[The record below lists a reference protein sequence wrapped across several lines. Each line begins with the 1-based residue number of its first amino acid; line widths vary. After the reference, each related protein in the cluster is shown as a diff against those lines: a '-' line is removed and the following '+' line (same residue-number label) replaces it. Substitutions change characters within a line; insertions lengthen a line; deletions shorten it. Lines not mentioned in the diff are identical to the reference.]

1 MRIST
6 STIFENGGSRIS
18 DLQVSLNKTQQQIA
32 AGRKILT
39 PDDDPIG
46 AARAL
51 VLTQA
56 DSQNTQFATN
66 RQQAKNNLQIT
77 DGVLGSVT
85 TTLHNVKGLLVQA
98 GSGVLS
104 DADRGFIAAELQGN
118 LDQLFALANSTDGTG
133 NYLFSGFS
141 TTTAPY
147 TQVPGGA
154 KYNGDQGQRYVQVD
168 VARQLPLSEAGT
180 GIFENIRTAPGQFNV
195 RANPNNTGQGQVSA
209 SINPATAAA
218 LTGNNYEVSFLGSPA
233 ISYTVT
239 NKTTGA
245 VVVPTT
251 AYTSPQNVS
260 FDGINLTL
268 NDNPNP
274 PAIGD
279 KFSIQPGNQNI
290 FETLTDIIDALKVP
304 QSTANAKKEFSA
316 NLVQASG
323 NLDISLSNVLTSRS
337 KLGVSLKEIDNLDS
351 DGDAKGVAY
360 KSDISAIMDLD
371 YAKALTELSQQ
382 STTLQAAQQ
391 SFIKTSEL
399 SLFNFLR

>member
-6 STIFENGGSRIS
+6 STIFENGGSHIS

>member
-18 DLQVSLNKTQQQIA
+18 DLQVGVNKTQQQIA

-66 RQQAKNNLQIT
+66 RQQAKNNLQIA

-85 TTLHNVKGLLVQA
+85 TTMHNVKSLLVQA

-104 DADRGFIAAELQGN
+104 DADRGYIATELQGN
-118 LDQLFALANSTDGTG
+118 LDQLFSLANSTDGTG

-147 TQVPGGA
+147 SQVPGGA
-154 KYNGDQGQRYVQVD
+154 KYNGDQGQRFVQVD

-180 GIFENIRTAPGQFNV
+180 AIFENIRTSASQFNV
-195 RANPNNTGQGQVSA
+195 RANPNNTGQAAATA

-218 LTGNNYEVSFLGSPA
+218 LTGNNYEVSFVATPTTSF
-233 ISYTVT
+233 TVV

-245 VVVPTT
+245 TDVPTT
-251 AYTSPQNVS
+251 AYTSPQNVT

-268 NDNPNP
+268 SNNPGLP
-274 PAIGD
+274 SPGD

-290 FETLTDIIDALKVP
+290 FETLTDVINALKQP
-304 QSTANAKKEFSA
+304 QSTAAAKKEFTA
-316 NLVQASG
+316 DLTQASN
-323 NLDISLSNVLTSRS
+323 NLDLSLNNVLTARS
-337 KLGVSLKEIDNLDS
+337 KLGVSMKEIDNLDS
-351 DGDAKGVAY
+351 DGDAKSVAY

-371 YAKALTELSQQ
+371 YAKALTELAQQ